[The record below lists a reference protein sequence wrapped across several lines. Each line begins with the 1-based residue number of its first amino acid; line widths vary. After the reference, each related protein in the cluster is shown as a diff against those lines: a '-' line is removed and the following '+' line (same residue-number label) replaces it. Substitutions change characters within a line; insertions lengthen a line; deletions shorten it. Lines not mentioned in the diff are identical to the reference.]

1 MTNPKIEAIK
11 NQVRDLMLELTV
23 LDLTDL
29 QYALDEL
36 SDEAAAKANECFEIQ
51 EAIADLTTTW

>member
-11 NQVRDLMLELTV
+11 NQIRGLIQELPILE
-23 LDLTDL
+23 LTDL

-36 SDEAAAKANECFEIQ
+36 SDEAATAANQSFDVEELC
-51 EAIADLTTTW
+51 EAALTW